1 MVYMDGTIHSLS
13 TTTGSGIP
21 WTLTVVSN
29 PPSSGARLR
38 YNGYP
43 SLSDCVSWRSS
54 LGNLFP
60 HFPFLMQV
68 ALLFITPH
76 GLWIIWRF
84 TIAYKNGSS
93 SGLGNSARMTESI
106 WVGLSFSLS
115 QKRLCTCGRPCFL
128 TFYGIHVGSNRPTHV
143 KFRHKIYQQNDFPL
157 KDSHY

>member
-29 PPSSGARLR
+29 PPSSGARLW

-60 HFPFLMQV
+60 HFPFLMQG

-76 GLWIIWRF
+76 GPWTMDHMTF
-84 TIAYKNGSS
+84 H
-93 SGLGNSARMTESI
+93 NSVQKRI
-106 WVGLSFSLS
+106 LFWVGQFSTNDWVNLGGS
-115 QKRLCTCGRPCFL
+115 KFFSEPKKAMYVWKTTFLAILWYTCRQQE
-128 TFYGIHVGSNRPTHV
+128 THT
-143 KFRHKIYQQNDFPL
+143 R
-157 KDSHY
+157 